1 MKNAFLLTVMAAFCT
16 ESAFGSPVEEISKD
30 TSRFLADDGAPLC
43 SKAGQDEAQDF
54 TEDMEDEIEEQMNEM
69 MGFYMIDKETNYI
82 RNAVCLEWSEPL
94 KNLQLSTYY

>member
-1 MKNAFLLTVMAAFCT
+1 MLVLLSMLGMVMADNHDSDPFVGTTCV
-16 ESAFGSPVEEISKD
+16 GL
-30 TSRFLADDGAPLC
+30 LADDGAPMC

-69 MGFYMIDKETNYI
+69 MGFYMIDEETNYI